1 MGHVIMY
8 KALPGS
14 LQIYYLIEINLTSY
28 ATLSKLKAG
37 FHIVD
42 YHILRLMTTLK
53 WIKFICV

>member
-1 MGHVIMY
+1 MY

-28 ATLSKLKAG
+28 TTLSNLKVG

-42 YHILRLMTTLK
+42 HHILRLMTTLK